1 MASQVAVPTGLHASA
16 FYAPLQSFTNGCHVY
31 LWVSSLVT
39 DTKYNFQEGIVIL
52 QSGIA
57 CGVFCTGHIFPV
69 PSPSRKDIAV
79 IKSCCD
85 HIAQCCLHWAQ
96 GFCTASHHL
105 ASCSHSPFFAAF
117 LCSAS
122 RLIWV
127 GILAAAHAC

>member
-69 PSPSRKDIAV
+69 PSPVVKTSPLSNHAAIT
-79 IKSCCD
+79 
-85 HIAQCCLHWAQ
+85 LHNVVSIGLKAFVQ
-96 GFCTASHHL
+96 QAIILHL
-105 ASCSHSPFFAAF
+105 AAIRLSSRPFFARPVA
-117 LCSAS
+117 
-122 RLIWV
+122 
-127 GILAAAHAC
+127 